1 MSVTRPPFRILS
13 HLSVCPTQGQVGTG
27 VQGRASLLHSLQQ
40 CYGSAD
46 TIVILTGQIW
56 KLRFNEVKLRGPS
69 LPSFHLLFPLPGTF
83 FTSYHPHDSHL
94 HTLQV
99 TAQTSPLREP
109 FPKHP
114 TLTVFLPGTYP
125 HSRKHSFPHLWF
137 FLSLSPSES
146 PQGWGPGPF
155 TPPLDPP
162 EQGSGSDSPSPPCY
176 PHHSPT
182 FRASAS

>member
-1 MSVTRPPFRILS
+1 MSVTPPPFRILS
-13 HLSVCPTQGQVGTG
+13 HLSVCPTQGRVRMG
-27 VQGRASLLHSLQQ
+27 VHGRAPLLHSLQQ

-69 LPSFHLLFPLPGTF
+69 LPSFHLLFLLPGTF

-114 TLTVFLPGTYP
+114 TLTVFLPSTYP
-125 HSRKHSFPHLWF
+125 HSRKHSFPHLWVF
-137 FLSLSPSES
+137 CPFPPVRVPKAGGLVHLPPTRSL
-146 PQGWGPGPF
+146 
-155 TPPLDPP
+155 
-162 EQGSGSDSPSPPCY
+162 
-176 PHHSPT
+176 
-182 FRASAS
+182 RAGIWV